1 MRFTRFI
8 IQNFKTFRDKTEFNL
23 SKNAG
28 VPGRNVFLI
37 GGMNGAGKTSILD
50 AVNLCLYGEKK
61 LEKIFK
67 DINQYELE
75 KGNCDCSI
83 ELQFEMD
90 NADNISLKRSW
101 SVPYSFSSK
110 PTYADL
116 KEKIA
121 IAKNGRMISDPEQQ
135 SFLEYIKA
143 EIPEGITQF
152 FFFDGEKIQHIAAD
166 EYAAMDLK
174 NSMEAALGIQHI
186 HKLIEDLDRIKR
198 DERKDETGI
207 SNEDVR
213 LKETELEQLKIKKSK
228 QLKQIEEVEGQLTQL
243 REILEEQKTTFQREF
258 GFDSEDTTQKERNE
272 KLQLK
277 LTSRLSEIDLEMKNF
292 IQDNFAFS
300 FLIPHFDKIR
310 NQIQQE
316 RKLRVDRSKKGIADT
331 LPHEIITE
339 VKNFEEYD
347 RKKPLTDY
355 EYLQLSEKITAVI
368 NKFIKIKGSSEKI
381 SELIKESDDETKKIL
396 VKMDEIEKSVSDKF
410 LQLIQEKN
418 KIQIDLETL
427 DKELRKKT
435 FEGSKLNRFNEIQKR
450 IEVISNDIG
459 EKTQTIKQIT
469 SEMTDLSR
477 LITDRETQLEESYA
491 AFEKSTKKG
500 VYINKITIISKLLT
514 EYVDQL
520 RAAKI
525 NQLEQC
531 TFQMFR
537 GLLSK
542 GESVVDLSIN
552 PDTYLISVKN
562 DSGQLIRKE
571 SLSAG
576 EKEIFAIS
584 LLWGLAQTS
593 HLKLPIIIDTPLSR
607 LDSTHRDRIVSNYFP
622 NAGHQ
627 VIILSTD
634 TEVDKKYYDILESH
648 LQDAIHLKYNS
659 SQKVTTIEEGYFWR
673 SS

>member
-1 MRFTRFI
+1 MRFTRLI
-8 IQNFKTFRDKTEFNL
+8 IQNFKTFRDKTEFDF
-23 SKNAG
+23 SKNFG
-28 VPGRNVFLI
+28 TPGRNVFLI
-37 GGMNGAGKTSILD
+37 GGMNGSGKTSILD

-61 LEKIFK
+61 LEKIYK
-67 DINQYELE
+67 AINQYEVE
-75 KGNCDCSI
+75 KGNCDCLI

-90 NADNISLKRSW
+90 NDDRVSLKRSW
-101 SVPYSFSSK
+101 GVPFSFSSK
-110 PTYADL
+110 PTHDDL
-116 KEKIA
+116 KEKIS
-121 IAKNGRMISDPEQQ
+121 ITKNGRMISDIEQQ

-186 HKLIEDLDRIKR
+186 HKLIDDLDHIKR
-198 DERKDETGI
+198 DERKDERGI

-228 QLKQIEEVEGQLTQL
+228 QQKQIEEVEGQLIHL
-243 REILEEQKTTFQREF
+243 REILDEQKSNFQREF
-258 GFDSEDTTQKERNE
+258 GFDSEDVNQKERNE
-272 KLQLK
+272 KMQLK

-292 IQDNFAFS
+292 IQDTFAFS
-300 FLIPHFDKIR
+300 FLIPHFDKVR
-310 NQIQQE
+310 TQIQQE
-316 RKLRVDRSKKGIADT
+316 KKLRVDRSKKGIADA
-331 LPHEIITE
+331 LPQEITTE
-339 VKNFEEYD
+339 VKNFEEFD
-347 RKKPLTDY
+347 RRKPLTDE
-355 EYLQLSEKITAVI
+355 EYIRLNDKITAVI
-368 NKFIKIKGSSEKI
+368 NKYIKIKGVSEKI
-381 SELIKESDDETKKIL
+381 TELIKESDDETKKIL

-410 LQLIQEKN
+410 LQLIQEKQ
-418 KIQIDLETL
+418 KIQIDLATL
-427 DKELRKKT
+427 EKELRKKA
-435 FEGSKLNRFNEIQKR
+435 FEGSKLNRFNDIQKR
-450 IEVISNDIG
+450 IEVISNDVG
-459 EKTQTIKQIT
+459 EKTQTIKQIN
-469 SEMTDLSR
+469 SELTDLSR
-477 LITDRETQLEESYA
+477 LIGDKEAQLEESYA

-500 VYINKITIISKLLT
+500 AYINQITKISKLLT
-514 EYVDQL
+514 EYVDRL

-525 NQLEQC
+525 SQLEQC

-537 GLLSK
+537 NLLSK
-542 GESVVDLSIN
+542 GESVVELSIN

-562 DSGQLIRKE
+562 DSGHLIRKE
-571 SLSAG
+571 ALSAG

-634 TEVDKKYYDILESH
+634 TEVDKKYYDVLESH
-648 LQDAIHLKYNS
+648 LQDAIHLKYNQS
-659 SQKVTTIEEGYFWR
+659 LKITTIEEGYFWR